1 MAQGLGVELTTLWKK
16 LRINGLK
23 VLLIHHATW
32 TLLELTKTFEK
43 RLLVPIN
50 TQLYKLSP

>member
-50 TQLYKLSP
+50 TQLYKPSP